1 MKKTVSVNIKGINFQ
16 VEEDAYELLQDYIDR
31 LTAALG
37 SEEGSQEIIEDIE
50 LRIAEICTSKLS
62 ESKTVIELKDIEE
75 ILKTLGDPSD
85 YVDNDNVESGFTE
98 TQATASN
105 GANKGKGERRLFRDP
120 ESSLLG
126 GVCAGFANY
135 FGLDIVIM
143 RVIFVLLLFTGMAIP
158 LYIILWIIVP
168 KAESTIDRLRMKGKP
183 INVETVK
190 EEVDD
195 AAERIRSGSKNLTDR
210 IRGDKHYNQRVNKGK
225 KIVRTIFGVG
235 FMGMGFLF
243 LVSFI
248 VFFAQGFEFLPVK
261 GDGGFMS
268 ITEYGEL
275 ILNSPGDV
283 RWMWIGG
290 LTSALSG
297 IVLLFSI
304 GILLIFQLFN
314 KWTKL
319 ALGFLVLLGISGGIT
334 CAVVGMKAGRDWA
347 TETEITSVP
356 VSIDSDQLTIIP
368 GSGIASNNSQP
379 VVRTTRNIG
388 WFGME
393 GNSLSKYGIDIEYT
407 KSKDSLFHI
416 TKVYRA
422 SGYSQKK
429 AKDRCK
435 HIKFRMDIQG
445 DSLFMDTKYLFP
457 KEDKLRGQEAGL
469 LIEIPEDK
477 TVEIN
482 GRVIRLG
489 SESIDENEEVRRE
502 EGYVRSDGSYDHDE
516 Y

>member
-75 ILKTLGDPSD
+75 ILKTLGDPND
-85 YVDNDNVESGFTE
+85 YVENDNAESGYTE
-98 TQATASN
+98 PHAAASN

-135 FGLDIVIM
+135 FGIDVVIM
-143 RVIFVLLLFTGMAIP
+143 RVIFVFLLFTGFAIP
-158 LYIILWIIVP
+158 IYIILWIIVP

-195 AAERIRSGSKNLTDR
+195 AADRVRAGSKNLTDR
-210 IRGDKHYNQRVNKGK
+210 IRNDKHYNKRINKGK

-235 FMGMGFLF
+235 FIGMGFLF
-243 LVSFI
+243 LISFI
-248 VFFAQGFEFLPVK
+248 VFFIQGFEFLPVK

-275 ILNSPGDV
+275 VLNSPGDV

-290 LTSALSG
+290 LTASISG

-314 KWTKL
+314 RWTKL
-319 ALGFLVLLGISGGIT
+319 ALGVLVLLGVSGGIT
-334 CAVVGMKAGRDWA
+334 CAVVGMKAGRDWVA
-347 TETEITSVP
+347 ETEITSVP
-356 VSIDSDQLTIIP
+356 VSINADQLTIIP
-368 GSGIASNNSQP
+368 GNGIASKSSQP

-388 WFGME
+388 WFGLE
-393 GNSLSKYGIDIEYT
+393 GKSLSKYGIDIEYT
-407 KSKDSLFHI
+407 KSPDTLFHI

-422 SGYSQKK
+422 SGYSQKR

-435 HIKFRMDIQG
+435 HINFRMDIQG

-469 LIEIPEDK
+469 LIEIPEGK
-477 TVEIN
+477 MVEIN
-482 GRVIRLG
+482 GRIVRLG
-489 SESIDENEEVRRE
+489 GHSTNKNEEVHRE
-502 EGYVRSDGSYDHDE
+502 EGYVRSDGSYEHDE
-516 Y
+516 D